1 MTENGNTC
9 KVKGKVMQVSA
20 KMAVTMT
27 ADQYQTLIDTLL
39 GGGDGG
45 AAGTAGAATREGPM
59 KPCALGKDKLKR
71 PKRWTNWHRE
81 AENKM
86 RLMGITDNLQR
97 MNYLRRCAGAE
108 LTEIWEKEERMLV
121 KANREGEVAVLAHT
135 YEQVVEG
142 TMMTLLSDAWAMPVT
157 LLKRDQEEPGTSGTA
172 KKRNIKHIMEE
183 DGDIDGEG
191 RGHEERGHNIDE
203 DTYEAE
209 GAGRQGMYKAEG
221 AGRQDMYKAEGAG
234 RQSMYKAEGA
244 GRQGKIKDKGAGRQG
259 TYKAK
264 GAGRQVRIKDKG
276 AGRQRV

>member
-27 ADQYQTLIDTLL
+27 ADQYQTLIDTLR

-59 KPCALGKDKLKR
+59 EPCALGKDKLKR

-86 RLMGITDNLQR
+86 RLMGITDNDQR

-108 LTEIWEKEERMLV
+108 LTEIWEKEERMV
-121 KANREGEVAVLAHT
+121 VEANREGEVAVPAHT

-142 TMMTLLSDAWAMPVT
+142 TMMTLLSDAWSMQVT
-157 LLKRDQEEPGTSGTA
+157 LLKQEGDGERDGDDNTTTKSNNEGNG
-172 KKRNIKHIMEE
+172 E
-183 DGDIDGEG
+183 DGADKDQDGE
-191 RGHEERGHNIDE
+191 
-203 DTYEAE
+203 
-209 GAGRQGMYKAEG
+209 
-221 AGRQDMYKAEGAG
+221 
-234 RQSMYKAEGA
+234 
-244 GRQGKIKDKGAGRQG
+244 
-259 TYKAK
+259 
-264 GAGRQVRIKDKG
+264 
-276 AGRQRV
+276 